1 MANRIQLSSC
11 DDEVSLGEPI
21 GRTSALKEMID
32 LMKGHEGVWFATDI
46 EIAEWWLEQSFLETP
61 EPLSAA
67 VASNFQS
74 RSIPH
79 YFLSKKI

>member
-1 MANRIQLSSC
+1 
-11 DDEVSLGEPI
+11 
-21 GRTSALKEMID
+21 
-32 LMKGHEGVWFATDI
+32 MKGHEGIWVATAI
-46 EIAEWWLEQSFLETP
+46 EIAEWQLEQSFLETP

-79 YFLSKKI
+79 YFLSKKDLTLCSSKPRGLPR

>member
-1 MANRIQLSSC
+1 
-11 DDEVSLGEPI
+11 
-21 GRTSALKEMID
+21 
-32 LMKGHEGVWFATDI
+32 MKGHEGVWFATDI

-61 EPLSAA
+61 DPLSAA

-79 YFLSKKI
+79 YFLSKDLTPLPRSRRDCPGDEAYASTGRFI

>member
-1 MANRIQLSSC
+1 
-11 DDEVSLGEPI
+11 
-21 GRTSALKEMID
+21 
-32 LMKGHEGVWFATDI
+32 MKGHEGVWFATDI

-67 VASNFQS
+67 VASNFQC